1 MPTLKIDD
9 REYGLGDDVVL
20 LPDDP
25 NGYGPRAM
33 TLDETAR
40 LILVLEGLGYE
51 AMRSPRVHR
60 VYVIEN
66 GGRRVVT
73 LDGVPLDVYYYGRP
87 AEPAPAE
94 NPIDGPNPADEAPVE
109 LVPLED
115 APTDPVVVP
124 ALVEP
129 EIPAAAPIEPGAPGF
144 VGSPPV
150 EELAPKKPEEA

>member
-33 TLDETAR
+33 TLDETAK

-51 AMRSPRVHR
+51 AMRLPRVHR

-94 NPIDGPNPADEAPVE
+94 NPIDEPNPADEAPVE
-109 LVPLED
+109 LVPLEECGLGLGD
-115 APTDPVVVP
+115 APTDPVGVP

-129 EIPAAAPIEPGAPGF
+129 EVPAAEPIEPA
-144 VGSPPV
+144 PV
-150 EELAPKKPEEA
+150 EVPAPEKPEGA